1 MPKRAV
7 TYARVSGDDRHTEGR
22 NLAGQ
27 LEVCREYAEER
38 GYEIVA
44 ELAEDDR
51 GASGAAFELPQLNQ
65 LRQLARAGAF
75 DVLVVRELDRLSRR
89 LAKQLFVEEELRR
102 LGIAIEY
109 TKATYE
115 ETPEGNLMKNV
126 RAVVAE
132 YERLKIVER
141 TTSARF
147 RAVEAGSVMV
157 HAFAPFGYR
166 AVRNGPLIE
175 LVIDEAEAAVVRLI
189 FDWYLHGNNGGRPLT
204 GEQVA
209 AELSAREVLSAADKS
224 AALRKQRAPGEWA
237 PATVSHILRDE
248 TYAGMWYYRKIATVI
263 EPDGTRRRYL
273 RPLEEWLGVAVPPII
288 DRATWEATVER
299 RAHNRLMAGRN
310 LQHADRYLLR
320 GRVVCGAC
328 DSRMQCAPS
337 SPTNPRAYY
346 RCPARQKSMHY
357 VRRCS
362 MRNFR
367 VERVD
372 ARVWTWLRELIE
384 QPVVVEAG
392 RTDLEAR
399 GGQGGG
405 PLAAELAEVERDL
418 RDAALQKGR
427 LLDAYVNGH
436 VDSEEFA
443 ARSRKLQ
450 ARQAQLA
457 GSQQKLVAEREQA
470 ADLDQSLKVAIAFA
484 EDIAARLPESG
495 DDPAFRCFVAEK
507 LDVQAKLVEID
518 DRRGMWVRCK
528 LRPKPVLL
536 LI

>member
-1 MPKRAV
+1 MPKRVV

-22 NLAGQ
+22 NLQGQ
-27 LEVCREYAEER
+27 IEMCRQYATER

-51 GASGAAFELPQLNQ
+51 GASGAAFELPQLDQ
-65 LRQLARAGAF
+65 VRQMARAGAF

-102 LGIAIEY
+102 LGIGIEY

-141 TTSARF
+141 TTSARM

-175 LVIDEAEAAVVRLI
+175 LVIEETEAAVVRLI
-189 FDWYLHGNNGGRPLT
+189 FDWYLHGYNGGRPLT
-204 GEQVA
+204 GEQIA
-209 AELSAREVLSAADKS
+209 AELTAREVLTAADKS
-224 AALRKQRAPGEWA
+224 AALHKRRAAGEWA

-248 TYAGMWYYRKIATVI
+248 TYAGMWHYRKIATVI
-263 EPDGTRRRYL
+263 EPDGRRRRYL
-273 RPLEEWLGVAVPPII
+273 RPPEELLGVAVPPII
-288 DRATWEATVER
+288 DRGTWEATVQR
-299 RAHNRLMAGRN
+299 RAHNKLMAGRN

-320 GRVVCGAC
+320 GRVICGVCE
-328 DSRMQCAPS
+328 SRMQCAPAS
-337 SPTNPRAYY
+337 ASNPRAYY
-346 RCPARQKSMHY
+346 RCPARQRSMHY

-372 ARVWTWLRELIE
+372 ERVWTWLRGLIE
-384 QPVVVEAG
+384 QPAVVEAG
-392 RTDLEAR
+392 RTDLHAR
-399 GGQGGG
+399 EEEDGG
-405 PLAAELAEVERDL
+405 PLGAELSTVERDL
-418 RDAALQKGR
+418 RDVAVQKSR
-427 LLDAYVNGH
+427 LLDAYMGGH
-436 VDSEEFA
+436 VDNEEFA

-450 ARQAQLA
+450 ARHAQLA
-457 GSQQKLVAEREQA
+457 GRQQKLVAERAQA
-470 ADLDQSLKVAIAFA
+470 AELDQSLVDAVAFA
-484 EDIAARLPESG
+484 NDIAARLPESG
-495 DDPAFRCFVAEK
+495 DDSAFRRFVAEK

-518 DRRGMWVRCK
+518 ARRGMWVRCK
-528 LRPKPVLL
+528 LRPQPVLL